1 VRPARPA
8 PHTTRSRR
16 PVAATALSLA
26 LLGTLAATPARADR
40 IGTARE
46 QAKALRAR
54 LSSLQDDAARAV
66 GSYEATEA
74 ELAVV
79 VGEHLAARAAL
90 VDAEASTGEIQT
102 TAEDRIRAIYISGG
116 RAALYVS
123 AMQAGSPAELMSRMA
138 NIDAVVRTDAVTV
151 DAATKRLMTVDAQQ
165 TRLHKAARAQIALEQ
180 RAAAEIAEIDRLLAQ
195 QQRLVDSADGEVRRL
210 LEEERERKLLER
222 QRAMEKE
229 GARLVALFA
238 AEARAAADAAD
249 AAAAAAAAAGEPP
262 PPPVAGG
269 PVRTPY
275 RPPGGR
281 YSCPVGPENSFI
293 DSWHFPRSG
302 GRRHQGTDVFA
313 PYGSPA
319 YAVTDGVIDKWGNGG
334 LGGITLWLRA
344 ANGDRYY
351 YAHNSMNLAAVG
363 TRVQA
368 GDVVAY
374 VGKSGNARTTPAHVH
389 FEAHPGG
396 GAAANP
402 YPFLAAICGK
412 V

>member
-1 VRPARPA
+1 VPPARPA
-8 PHTTRSRR
+8 RHITRRHR
-16 PVAATALSLA
+16 PAAAALSLV
-26 LLGTLAATPARADR
+26 LLGTLSAAPARADR
-40 IGTARE
+40 IGTARDRAE
-46 QAKALRAR
+46 ALRAR
-54 LSSLQDDAARAV
+54 LTALQDAAAQAV

-74 ELAVV
+74 ELEGVV
-79 VGEHLAARAAL
+79 AEHMAARTALDVAA
-90 VDAEASTGEIQT
+90 ANTGEVQS

-123 AMQAGSPAELMSRMA
+123 AMQAGTPAELMSRMA

-151 DAATKRLMTVDAQQ
+151 DAATKTLVTADAQQ
-165 TRLHKAARAQIALEQ
+165 ARLHKAARAQIAVEQ
-180 RAAAEIAEIDRLLAQ
+180 RAAEELAEIDRLLAE
-195 QQRLVDSADGEVRRL
+195 QQRLVASADGEVRRL
-210 LEEERERKLLER
+210 LEEERERRLLER

-229 GARLVALFA
+229 SARLAALAA
-238 AEARAAADAAD
+238 AEAQADADAAADAANRPRTD
-249 AAAAAAAAAGEPP
+249 IGD
-262 PPPVAGG
+262 VK
-269 PVRTPY
+269 TPY

-281 YSCPVGPENSFI
+281 YSCPVGPDNSFI

-313 PYGSPA
+313 PHGSPA

-334 LGGITLWLRA
+334 LGGITLWLRSD
-344 ANGDRYY
+344 NGDRYY
-351 YAHNSMNLAAVG
+351 YAHNSMNLATVG

-374 VGKSGNARTTPAHVH
+374 VGKTGNARTTPPHIH